1 MRLVEFLR
9 SFIGD
14 KDNAINTQPGF
25 HSQPD
30 SSGLNFYLPAGEFK
44 ALQAGQGNTRQKVQ
58 LICLNMLAEQGVAET
73 TANGF
78 HLEAEDISGMD
89 AEQAEILDLPPRF
102 PGQFVTTIHG
112 RTGNSGFRVAITAK
126 MPEGEAPFTRKGP
139 FLYLGSQERYWLTPA
154 ELMGLM
160 AWEEHETLAAE
171 QRGEAANLRLM
182 AELQTAARSG
192 MSIDLSHFE
201 RLDVVVPD
209 NIGVIATRMP
219 DGSLQLC
226 PSLGEGSTPDQLQ
239 KRWAQIDMSANGG
252 VLRIDNRVVLLDET
266 RLAGIRN
273 VLAKTRIPAD
283 KVAEF
288 IATPTAFLDAALV
301 NLEVGFSIRVAGVG
315 RLQHMDFGG
324 LDIQQN
330 DWFALGARPSPPEVL
345 AGVIQS
351 PEELRRFEELLQAA
365 RAQGATSLT
374 FGEQTIDI
382 TNAQAVDEQIEAI
395 KRRFDRNTDIDE
407 EPGSEEPEASDG
419 ETKERVA
426 VILKEAD
433 AIYATLLSKAHA
445 ATLPASPDWSRYA
458 RTPFPHQ
465 QEGIEWM
472 LKLLNVALHE
482 DPEDLYRLQGGLLA
496 DDMGLG
502 KTYMTLV
509 AVGEYLQRQRSQGQA
524 EKPILVVAPL
534 SLLENWEDEV
544 AKTYNTVPFRDL
556 VVLQAGRNLKDFRIQ
571 GAERESVQ
579 LASFA
584 DEDDMLDEQSIRYA
598 LAIGP
603 EAGMHRLDMDRRLV
617 LTTYQTLRDYQ
628 FSLCRI
634 DWGMVIF
641 DEAQNIKNPNTLQ
654 TRAAKGL
661 KADFKLLATGT
672 PVENSLGDFW
682 CLLDTAQPGLLGSW
696 QHYRDSWIKPIL
708 NAEESER
715 DQVRAQIGEQL
726 RHTVGTFML
735 RRVKEDQLKGLP
747 SKTICGG
754 VEQVDSP
761 QQRYHPELGRVMS
774 GMQLQAY
781 DAVLDDYRSR
791 KATTDNMQGA
801 ALAAL
806 SRLRSISLHPRLDD
820 ESALY
825 SQDAKQARLL
835 MQESGKLTIVLQLL
849 ERIRSQNEKVILFMM
864 TKRLQRVLKLWLDQ
878 IYSLDIAIIN
888 GDTKAVA
895 SKAEDLTRKKL
906 ISQFEAKPGFNV
918 LIMSPV
924 AAGVGLTVVGANH
937 VIHLER
943 HWNPAKEAQ
952 ASDRVYRIGQ
962 QKPVFIHL
970 PTLTHPQYDAFDV
983 HLDRLL
989 RGKLMLKDAVVTPEA
1004 VSERE
1009 LSRAMGLEI

>member
-226 PSLGEGSTPDQLQ
+226 PSLGEGSSPDQLQ

-273 VLAKTRIPAD
+273 VLANTRIPAD

-324 LDIQQN
+324 LDTQQN

-395 KRRFDRNTDIDE
+395 KRRFDRNTDIDQ

-426 VILKEAD
+426 VILK
-433 AIYATLLSKAHA
+433 
-445 ATLPASPDWSRYA
+445 
-458 RTPFPHQ
+458 
-465 QEGIEWM
+465 
-472 LKLLNVALHE
+472 
-482 DPEDLYRLQGGLLA
+482 
-496 DDMGLG
+496 
-502 KTYMTLV
+502 
-509 AVGEYLQRQRSQGQA
+509 
-524 EKPILVVAPL
+524 
-534 SLLENWEDEV
+534 
-544 AKTYNTVPFRDL
+544 
-556 VVLQAGRNLKDFRIQ
+556 
-571 GAERESVQ
+571 
-579 LASFA
+579 
-584 DEDDMLDEQSIRYA
+584 
-598 LAIGP
+598 
-603 EAGMHRLDMDRRLV
+603 
-617 LTTYQTLRDYQ
+617 
-628 FSLCRI
+628 
-634 DWGMVIF
+634 
-641 DEAQNIKNPNTLQ
+641 
-654 TRAAKGL
+654 
-661 KADFKLLATGT
+661 
-672 PVENSLGDFW
+672 
-682 CLLDTAQPGLLGSW
+682 
-696 QHYRDSWIKPIL
+696 
-708 NAEESER
+708 
-715 DQVRAQIGEQL
+715 
-726 RHTVGTFML
+726 
-735 RRVKEDQLKGLP
+735 
-747 SKTICGG
+747 
-754 VEQVDSP
+754 
-761 QQRYHPELGRVMS
+761 
-774 GMQLQAY
+774 
-781 DAVLDDYRSR
+781 
-791 KATTDNMQGA
+791 
-801 ALAAL
+801 
-806 SRLRSISLHPRLDD
+806 
-820 ESALY
+820 
-825 SQDAKQARLL
+825 
-835 MQESGKLTIVLQLL
+835 
-849 ERIRSQNEKVILFMM
+849 
-864 TKRLQRVLKLWLDQ
+864 
-878 IYSLDIAIIN
+878 
-888 GDTKAVA
+888 
-895 SKAEDLTRKKL
+895 
-906 ISQFEAKPGFNV
+906 
-918 LIMSPV
+918 
-924 AAGVGLTVVGANH
+924 
-937 VIHLER
+937 
-943 HWNPAKEAQ
+943 
-952 ASDRVYRIGQ
+952 
-962 QKPVFIHL
+962 
-970 PTLTHPQYDAFDV
+970 
-983 HLDRLL
+983 
-989 RGKLMLKDAVVTPEA
+989 
-1004 VSERE
+1004 
-1009 LSRAMGLEI
+1009 